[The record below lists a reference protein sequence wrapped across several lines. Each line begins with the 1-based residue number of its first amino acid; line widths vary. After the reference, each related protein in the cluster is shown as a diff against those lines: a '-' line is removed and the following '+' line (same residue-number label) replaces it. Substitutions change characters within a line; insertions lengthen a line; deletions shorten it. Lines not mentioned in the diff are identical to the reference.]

1 MHISAR
7 TKALAFK
14 GTEIV
19 PIYQTQRKIFV
30 LKKVEF
36 RK

>member
-7 TKALAFK
+7 TKSLTFK
-14 GTEIV
+14 GNEIG
-19 PIYQTQRKIFV
+19 PMYQTQRKIFV